1 MSKLK
6 SKYFDF
12 INSEDYSQYNLS
24 GSSQDVLERAKT
36 ASESF
41 SYLQVYQ
48 GSQEVRK
55 RLIGR
60 FKRSKNTA

>member
-24 GSSQDVLERAKT
+24 GSSQDMLERSKT
-36 ASESF
+36 AYKLF
-41 SYLQVYQ
+41 SDHLEYQ
-48 GSQEVRK
+48 GSQDPRK
-55 RLIGR
+55 RLVER
-60 FKRSKNTA
+60 FNRHENTL

>member
-24 GSSQDVLERAKT
+24 GSSQDMLECSKT

-41 SYLQVYQ
+41 STTKVYQ
-48 GSQEVRK
+48 GSHEVRK